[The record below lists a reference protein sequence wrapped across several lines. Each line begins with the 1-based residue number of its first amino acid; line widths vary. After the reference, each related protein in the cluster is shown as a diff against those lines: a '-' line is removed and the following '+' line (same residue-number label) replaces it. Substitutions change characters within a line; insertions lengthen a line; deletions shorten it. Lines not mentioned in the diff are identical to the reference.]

1 MSNNWKKRV
10 SDFFFEEIEIE
21 ENEPEE
27 KQSEYPVERTY
38 PTNKQSI
45 NTRVAYHY
53 AKNKQPTFRFP
64 VIPDEDTQDIEE
76 KNAGKRH
83 AKRRHLRGQRS
94 SHRNTQPAMTRQPLK
109 KELDN
114 VPAYLRRR
122 KARDNSKM
130 PMQDT
135 SKHNERGLHE
145 SGEDERSRAQ
155 RVGYRR
161 EEELERVVR
170 IRDSSHTTELREG
183 QNDEIKNEKTLP
195 GLPD

>member
-1 MSNNWKKRV
+1 
-10 SDFFFEEIEIE
+10 
-21 ENEPEE
+21 
-27 KQSEYPVERTY
+27 
-38 PTNKQSI
+38 TNKQSI

-83 AKRRHLRGQRS
+83 TKRRHLRGQRS

-130 PMQDT
+130 PLNVT
-135 SKHNERGLHE
+135 SKDQEGGLNEEKQHE
-145 SGEDERSRAQ
+145 EKHDEANTDPLG
-155 RVGYRR
+155 GY
-161 EEELERVVR
+161 
-170 IRDSSHTTELREG
+170 ITTEEVDRMFRIPYVKRSTSHNPHQQFHL
-183 QNDEIKNEKTLP
+183 KTDQTVPHYPRQDRLEYLGEQLHAEYP
-195 GLPD
+195 CICIDYAQQYLIHA